1 MRLNTYYL
9 IVLFILL
16 GLCQGCAAQAVKA
29 ETQRASVESEMQAA
43 IQQVQHIVNQ
53 PVRQITRTDDMD
65 VSTYRPG
72 WFHEGA
78 TKPDFNNV
86 DIRGTRDVSYERH
99 QYVTSDLNVGFV
111 FLGSEVEF
119 NSMTKYF
126 YTDFTVPKKRL
137 SEEEMIEVNRLYRI
151 IGSCEQKLAEL
162 SK

>member
-1 MRLNTYYL
+1 MKRTIELSILFLVL
-9 IVLFILL
+9 I
-16 GLCQGCAAQAVKA
+16 GYSHSSMAQ
-29 ETQRASVESEMQAA
+29 SVEARRTAIQSEWQAA
-43 IQQVQHIVNQ
+43 VSAVQRIVNQ
-53 PVRQITRTDDMD
+53 PVRKLAHTEDMQ